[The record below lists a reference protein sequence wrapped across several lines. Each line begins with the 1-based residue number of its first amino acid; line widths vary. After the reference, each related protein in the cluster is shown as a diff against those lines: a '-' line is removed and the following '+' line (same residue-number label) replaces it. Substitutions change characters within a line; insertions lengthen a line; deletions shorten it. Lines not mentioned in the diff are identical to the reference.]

1 MYDPAPLIN
10 AALVKAI
17 HNEILDSVQGGLR
30 GPTNDGLLES
40 ALARVQ
46 QYVYYECLDDIYV
59 IAAWYGI
66 SIATQH
72 AFKDGNKRT
81 GLTVMLTYLRM
92 QGVYIE
98 PNQDLDDMMVDIVQ
112 SAQST
117 EDGNHKEIAEALGD
131 YLYQYVHKL

>member
-10 AALVKAI
+10 ATLVEAI
-17 HNEILDSVQGGLR
+17 HSEILDSVEGGMR
-30 GPTNDGLLES
+30 GPTNYGLLES
-40 ALARVQ
+40 ALNRVQ
-46 QYVYYECLDDIYV
+46 QYVYYDGLNDIYE

-66 SIATQH
+66 SISTQH
-72 AFKDGNKRT
+72 AFSDGDKRT

-117 EDGNHKEIAEALGD
+117 EDGNHKEIAEALAE
-131 YLYQYVHKL
+131 YLYRYVHQL